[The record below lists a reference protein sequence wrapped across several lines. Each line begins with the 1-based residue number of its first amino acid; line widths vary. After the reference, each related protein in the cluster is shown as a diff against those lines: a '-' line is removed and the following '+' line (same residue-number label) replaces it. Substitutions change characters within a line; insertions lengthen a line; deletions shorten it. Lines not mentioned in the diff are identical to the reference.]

1 MRIVID
7 LQGAQSVGS
16 RTRGIGRYSSS
27 LAQAMAARAGEHEV
41 VLALNGCFSDAVDE
55 IRVAFDGL
63 VDPQNIHVWYAA
75 PGSISTH
82 GRRAQEKLYEAFLA
96 SLRPDVVHVASLFEG
111 LGDASVTSVGKFA
124 TLPTAVTLYDLIP
137 LINPHPY
144 LDNASVRAW
153 YMGKVEALQRA
164 NMWLAISESSRQEG
178 ITQLD
183 LDPQRCINVSTAAYD
198 HFRKTDLS
206 VERQQ
211 QLRTHYRLNQP
222 FVMYTGGIDHRKN
235 LDGLIRAFALLPS
248 DVRQSH
254 QLAIVCS
261 ARPEDRS
268 RLLQLAHSLGLPD
281 DGVVVTGFVPEADLV
296 DLYNMCKVFVFPS
309 WHEGFGLPA
318 LEAMQCGAVVIAAN
332 TSSLPEV
339 IGRDDALFDPRS
351 EAAIAA
357 KMNQALTDHE
367 FRESLARHGLA
378 QAKKFS
384 WDESARRALEG
395 LAALHASTPRSGAPA
410 ERRRQPRPRLAYVSP
425 LPPERS
431 GIADYS
437 AELLPELS
445 RHYEIDLIT
454 PLSNVEDARLGN
466 RFAVRS
472 LDWFRRHSGEFDR
485 VLYHF
490 GNSDLH
496 EHMFDLIAEIPG
508 VVVLHDFF
516 LGNIQAHREFASQR
530 ANSWTQAL
538 YASHGYPAVVDRS
551 KAKELA
557 DVVFKYPC
565 NFDVLRF
572 AQGVIVHSDHSKQLA
587 KAWLDDDAAADWA
600 VIPLLRGLPAPSSN
614 RRASARAEL
623 GLSEQDV
630 LVCAFGMLGPTKLN
644 HRLLQAWQSSSLAHD
659 PRCKLVFVG
668 ENDQGSYG
676 AQIQQGV
683 LGTQG
688 QVTITGWAEQA
699 VFQRYLQAA
708 DIAVQLRTLSRGETS
723 AAVLDAMANEVATIA
738 NANGSMAGL
747 PSNAVR
753 MLPDDFSDAELIE
766 ALESLRDSAP
776 ARMALAKNGR
786 ALIQAVH
793 APETCARQ
801 YVDAIEALTAKAMR
815 GRDGLIKAIGK
826 RDHLAAPELAEMAQ
840 AITASLPLPAP
851 RRQLFVDVSELVRHD
866 SRSGVQRLVRSL
878 LQALLDSP
886 PEGFRIE
893 PVYSTVGLQG
903 YKYARRF
910 TLQFL
915 QCPPESLQDEWID
928 ARRGDAFVGL
938 DLSPQ
943 IVPEQGDFFRR
954 LRHLG
959 VRVDFVVYDLLPIL
973 LSSRFA
979 QNLNEGH
986 ARWLRA
992 VAENDGAICISQA
1005 VADELTDW
1013 LTLNVPSC
1021 NLARFKIRSFHLGAD
1036 LASSQPTSGMPT
1048 QAAAVLESI
1057 SAKPSFLMVGTLEPR
1072 KGYEQVLN
1080 AFEHLWAI
1088 QDLQANLVI
1097 VGKQGWMV
1105 DDLVDRLRQ
1114 HPELGKRLFWL
1125 EGISDEYLER
1135 VYAVGACLIAA
1146 SEGEGFG
1153 LPLIEA
1159 ARHDIPIIARD
1170 LPVFR
1175 EVAGP
1180 HALYFSGDATAI
1192 AQSVTEWLQLFSQG
1206 RHPSSTKMPY
1216 LTWQQSAEQFKAA
1229 LLEGNAATVGRSDER
1244 HTP

>member
-41 VLALNGCFSDAVDE
+41 ILALNGCFSDAVDE
-55 IRVAFDGL
+55 IQVAFDGL
-63 VDPQNIHVWYAA
+63 VDPKNIHVWYAA
-75 PGSISTH
+75 PGSLSAH

-111 LGDASVTSVGKFA
+111 LGDASVTSVGQFA

-144 LDNASVRAW
+144 LDNASVRTW

-183 LDPQRCINVSTAAYD
+183 LDPERCINVSTAAYG

-211 QLRTHYRLNQP
+211 QLKTNYGLNQP

-235 LDGLIRAFALLPS
+235 LDGLIKAFALLPN

-261 ARPEDRS
+261 ARPEDRT
-268 RLLQLAHSLGLPD
+268 RLLQLAQSLGLPEG
-281 DGVVVTGFVPEADLV
+281 GVVVTGFVPEADLV
-296 DLYNMCKVFVFPS
+296 DLYNLCKLFVFPS

-318 LEAMQCGAVVIAAN
+318 LEAMQSGAVVIGAN

-357 KMNQALTDHE
+357 KMNQALTDHG
-367 FRESLARHGLA
+367 FRETLAQHGLA

-395 LAALHASTPRSGAPA
+395 LEALHAYTLRNPVPA
-410 ERRRQPRPRLAYVSP
+410 VRRQPRPRLAYVSP

-437 AELLPELS
+437 AQLLPELS
-445 RHYEIDLIT
+445 RHYEIDLVT
-454 PLSNVEDARLGN
+454 PLSNVEDPRLGN
-466 RFAVRS
+466 RFAVRNI
-472 LDWFRRHSGEFDR
+472 DWFRQHSGEFDR

-508 VVVLHDFF
+508 TVVLHDFF

-538 YASHGYPAVVDRS
+538 YASHGYPAVVDRF

-572 AQGVIVHSDHSKQLA
+572 AQGVIVHSEHSKQLA
-587 KAWLDDDAAADWA
+587 RAWLGNHAADDWA
-600 VIPLLRGLPAPSSN
+600 VIPLLRALPAPSSS

-644 HRLLQAWQSSSLAHD
+644 HRLLQAWLSSSMARD

-676 AQIQQGV
+676 AQIQQSV

-723 AAVLDAMANEVATIA
+723 AAVLDAMANEVATIT

-747 PSNAVR
+747 PSDAVR

-766 ALESLRDSAP
+766 ALEDLRDSAP
-776 ARMALAKNGR
+776 ARLALARNGR
-786 ALIQAVH
+786 ASIQAAH

-801 YVDAIEALTAKAMR
+801 YAEAIEALAARTKQ

-826 RDHLAAPELAEMAQ
+826 DDRLAAAELAEMAQ

-851 RRQLFVDVSELVRHD
+851 QRQLFVDVSELVRHD

-878 LQALLDSP
+878 LQALFDSP
-886 PEGFRIE
+886 PDGFRIE
-893 PVYSTVGLQG
+893 PVYSAVGQQG

-910 TLQFL
+910 ALKFL

-928 ARRGDAFVGL
+928 ARRGDAFIGL

-979 QNLNEGH
+979 PNLNEGH
-986 ARWLRA
+986 ERWLRA
-992 VAENDGAICISQA
+992 VAENNGAICISQA
-1005 VADELTDW
+1005 VADELADW
-1013 LTLNVPSC
+1013 LARNVPTC

-1036 LASSQPTSGMPT
+1036 LASSRPTSGMPT
-1048 QAAAVLESI
+1048 QAAAVLENI
-1057 SAKPSFLMVGTLEPR
+1057 SARPSFLMVGTLEPR
-1072 KGYEQVLN
+1072 KGYEQVLK
-1080 AFEHLWAI
+1080 AFEHLWA
-1088 QDLQANLVI
+1088 DRELEANLVI

-1105 DDLVDRLRQ
+1105 DDLVARLHQ

-1125 EGISDEYLER
+1125 EGISDEYLEY
-1135 VYAVGACLIAA
+1135 VYGVCACLIAA

-1175 EVAGP
+1175 EVAGS
-1180 HALYFSGDATAI
+1180 HALYFSGDASAI
-1192 AQSVTEWLQLFSQG
+1192 AHSVAEWLQLFSEG

-1216 LTWQQSAEQFKAA
+1216 LTWQESAEQFKAA
-1229 LLEGNAATVGRSDER
+1229 LLEGNAAGVRRSDDR
-1244 HTP
+1244 QVP